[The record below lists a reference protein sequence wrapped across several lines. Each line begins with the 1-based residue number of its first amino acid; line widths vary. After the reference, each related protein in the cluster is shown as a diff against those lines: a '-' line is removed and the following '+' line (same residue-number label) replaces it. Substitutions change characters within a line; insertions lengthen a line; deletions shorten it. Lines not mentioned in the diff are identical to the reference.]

1 MTAPEEILSDGGE
14 TYARKN
20 EDYGDSW
27 RKVGRILHM
36 LADGDTV
43 ELNSVEDHISYGLF
57 TRRLDK
63 LARAYHG
70 EFVADEMNF
79 ESIVDSHED
88 EMTYAA
94 MHSSNQQARA
104 HPPSADSPQ
113 VRAQEIAEQSEIRV
127 EDDGRQ

>member
-1 MTAPEEILSDGGE
+1 MTEPSDILSEGGE

-20 EDYGDSW
+20 SDYGDSW
-27 RKVGRILHM
+27 RKVGEILHN
-36 LADGDTV
+36 LADGETV

-70 EFVADEMNF
+70 EFIADEMNF

-94 MHSSNQQARA
+94 MHSSNQQAR
-104 HPPSADSPQ
+104 
-113 VRAQEIAEQSEIRV
+113 
-127 EDDGRQ
+127 DDDETWTTKQIEAYLSDND